1 MRHNIRINSSDW
13 GTPGEIVVTEHGEV
27 AWAGPIDEI
36 ADAGDFDALFCHT
49 DDEDSLRTLLAR
61 ARVRVAA

>member
-13 GTPGEIVVTEHGEV
+13 GTPGEIVVTERNEI
-27 AWAGPIDEI
+27 AWAGPIAEI

-49 DDEDSLRTLLAR
+49 DDEDRLRALFTQ
-61 ARVRVAA
+61 ARVRIAA